1 MFDNIDPVER
11 DTHRYNN
18 VPALPVFDRD
28 QIAEQIALMLTR
40 DSSLLGM
47 ILDGMDSSLL
57 GAVFCAHKDER
68 LSKLDDLRHTLAGV
82 LADDATSRAYQE
94 AYDALCDAQE
104 GLL

>member
-1 MFDNIDPVER
+1 MFCPVEV

-18 VPALPVFDRD
+18 VPALPVFDRE
-28 QIAEQIALMLTR
+28 QMVEQIALLLER
-40 DSSLLGM
+40 DDALLPPVV
-47 ILDGMDSSLL
+47 DGHLL
-57 GAVFCAHKDER
+57 GAVFRAHKDEK

-94 AYDALCDAQE
+94 AYDALHDAQE